1 MTPTIVTERLVMRG
15 FREADLD
22 AYAAMSADPEVM
34 RYIGADGKPRSRSEA
49 WRSMAT
55 FVGEW
60 ALRGAGTWALE
71 EKASGRFA
79 GRAGIINFEG
89 WPEPELGYA
98 LAREFWGKGLA
109 QEAGGAALAWAFAHM
124 RRERLV
130 SFVRADNFSSKR
142 TAAALGG
149 MFEGMSELFG
159 TPCEVWVYSPAPTAI
174 A

>member
-1 MTPTIVTERLVMRG
+1 MIPTLSTERLILRG

-22 AYAAMSADPEVM
+22 AYATMSADPEVM
-34 RYIGADGKPRSRSEA
+34 RFIGADGKPRSRTEA
-49 WRSMAT
+49 WRGMAT
-55 FVGEW
+55 FMGEW
-60 ALRGAGTWALE
+60 ALRGAGMWALE
-71 EKASGRFA
+71 EKASGRFV

-98 LAREFWGKGLA
+98 LARNAWGKGYA
-109 QEAGGAALAWAFAHM
+109 REAGRAALDWAFAHM

-130 SFVRADNFSSKR
+130 SFIRADNLSSKR

-149 MFEGMSELFG
+149 VFETNSELFG
-159 TPCEVWVYSPAPTAI
+159 TPCEVWVYSRAPTAF